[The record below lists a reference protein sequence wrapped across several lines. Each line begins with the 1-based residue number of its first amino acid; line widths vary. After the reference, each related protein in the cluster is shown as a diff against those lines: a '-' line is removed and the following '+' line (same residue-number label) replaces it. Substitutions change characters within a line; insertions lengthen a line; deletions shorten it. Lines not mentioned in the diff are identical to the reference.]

1 MLHFVQ
7 LLSGQFFPPEGGQY
21 EYFPIRK
28 ITNKIEHICFYVYR
42 GRILE
47 STIFK
52 ILELNS
58 TQDLL
63 RNKKFWWK
71 LKNQESF

>member
-28 ITNKIEHICFYVYR
+28 ITNKIEHVFTYIGR
-42 GRILE
+42 GRLLCSAIYRIVELE
-47 STIFK
+47 HT
-52 ILELNS
+52 
-58 TQDLL
+58 
-63 RNKKFWWK
+63 
-71 LKNQESF
+71 